1 MERFYFL
8 CASKQWHCSVCC
20 PPRTYVDDIER
31 IDWKLLWNSKIFLFL
46 LFWPS
51 QVKYCFWIK
60 DLGQKFWGI
69 MITGDLFADAQCR
82 DEFMNPSWLGV
93 ITLYHG
99 VGRWC
104 PTVTPWDTRGVLCP
118 LGTQDVRNP
127 NSPHAAQPRGHLR
140 HTELC
145 DITGRHCGVL
155 VQPEKQPFVRWL
167 PRIDIPGAD
176 EHVWSVAW
184 CPLSGFP
191 DIDVRRWH
199 RLEWETVAG
208 NSRGKKSTCVG
219 IKHGGVKSGHEKI
232 VILELRKHLE

>member
-1 MERFYFL
+1 MERFDFL

-20 PPRTYVDDIER
+20 PPRTTYVRTYVDDIER

-145 DITGRHCGVL
+145 DITTI
-155 VQPEKQPFVRWL
+155 PEHRAALWC
-167 PRIDIPGAD
+167 PGATRKTAFCPVASSYWHPRRRRACVERCMRPIVGVSWYWRQALTSPRMGNGGGKISREE
-176 EHVWSVAW
+176 EH
-184 CPLSGFP
+184 L
-191 DIDVRRWH
+191 R
-199 RLEWETVAG
+199 G
-208 NSRGKKSTCVG
+208 NQTWRC
-219 IKHGGVKSGHEKI
+219 
-232 VILELRKHLE
+232 